1 MRRAL
6 ASASQIAKRQLK
18 LIKDMP
24 AIVRRMGAAVGH
36 AKTEAHVR
44 VTLVAQL
51 AYLVQPHDII
61 PDELPAGFGYVDDAM
76 FLRSA
81 LVDFPFAVPGIETS
95 AEEERVAID
104 FLGICVP
111 RGLVPQMRQKL
122 AEMRWLTTYMRLMPP
137 FSVDPITREL
147 LKNPMREMVPPG
159 AIPESILN
167 EVPKLQDGTLADSL
181 DSVRYAFEEGG
192 GGIALKDG
200 TLSFFS

>member
-1 MRRAL
+1 
-6 ASASQIAKRQLK
+6 
-18 LIKDMP
+18 
-24 AIVRRMGAAVGH
+24 
-36 AKTEAHVR
+36 
-44 VTLVAQL
+44 
-51 AYLVQPHDII
+51 
-61 PDELPAGFGYVDDAM
+61 
-76 FLRSA
+76 
-81 LVDFPFAVPGIETS
+81 
-95 AEEERVAID
+95 
-104 FLGICVP
+104 
-111 RGLVPQMRQKL
+111 
-122 AEMRWLTTYMRLMPP
+122 MPP